1 MFDRNTAK
9 SLFLTALRRL
19 SGDPYQMAKI
29 LRIQPVAANKSPAPT
44 KSRESLQ
51 LDDVDWSGVL
61 NAWIDSNLAA
71 DAVRNAA
78 FVNLVVLTSVEQRL
92 VEIHHEQDLT
102 PIWCACCISALK
114 RVAQ

>member
-19 SGDPYQMAKI
+19 PGDPYQMAKI
-29 LRIQPVAANKSPAPT
+29 LRIQPIAANKSPSPA
-44 KSRESLQ
+44 KSKESLQ
-51 LDDVDWSGVL
+51 LDDADWSGVL

-71 DAVRNAA
+71 DAVRNAV
-78 FVNLVVLTSVEQRL
+78 FLKLVVVKLNRDWSSIIMCKILRA
-92 VEIHHEQDLT
+92 
-102 PIWCACCISALK
+102 PCRISASQ